1 MKRHPSLRY
10 RASFVASTPSSAD
23 GVEFTSGRYSHS
35 PTYSTPV
42 STGTLATAAGPAM
55 VEAGAVELDSAFRN
69 LNQVHPMTLD
79 NAQPWLPEERRVAA
93 VPGAITEAQTIEY

>member
-1 MKRHPSLRY
+1 
-10 RASFVASTPSSAD
+10 
-23 GVEFTSGRYSHS
+23 
-35 PTYSTPV
+35 
-42 STGTLATAAGPAM
+42 M